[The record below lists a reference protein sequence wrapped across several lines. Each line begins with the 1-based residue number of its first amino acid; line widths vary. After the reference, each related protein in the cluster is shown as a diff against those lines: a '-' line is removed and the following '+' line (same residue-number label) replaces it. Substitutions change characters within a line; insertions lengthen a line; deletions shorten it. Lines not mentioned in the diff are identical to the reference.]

1 MDLANPLPAIR
12 TARDAANL
20 FAPFLQDAREERLMV
35 ALLDSAG
42 RVLGVEEESGGPDS
56 VELPIRRIVRAALD
70 ADAAAILLAHNH
82 PSGDP
87 SPSARDKAMTRR
99 LAETANAIGMKVR
112 DHLIFG
118 GGGCRSFRAMGLL

>member
-1 MDLANPLPAIR
+1 MGLADPPAAIR

-20 FAPFLQDAREERLMV
+20 FAPYLEQESEERLLV
-35 ALLDSAG
+35 ALLDTAG
-42 RVLGVEEESGGPDS
+42 RVLRIEEERGGPDR

-70 ADAAAILLAHNH
+70 ADAATILLAHNH

-87 SPSARDKAMTRR
+87 TPSARDKAITRR
-99 LAETANAIGMKVR
+99 LADVTSALGLKVR

-118 GGGCRSFRAMGLL
+118 ADGCRSFRAMGLL